1 VVAGAWKITDRLN
14 RGASMAMVL
23 MLAVVL
29 LLAALALAMTG
40 GSSR

>member
-1 VVAGAWKITDRLN
+1 
-14 RGASMAMVL
+14 MAVVL

-40 GSSR
+40 GSSRR